1 MQESKSSVEM
11 QQKINDFEKGHLE
24 RMAELKNLSL
34 GDSRIEEILD
44 KEFEAIKAMSN
55 APFEIALKNLSR
67 IEQKLSTSNNGNKQ
81 ISVVPVSDTDLNT
94 DSDEEKSIKLS
105 F

>member
-55 APFEIALKNLSR
+55 APFEIALKNLSQ
-67 IEQKLSTSNNGNKQ
+67 IEQKLSTINGNKQ